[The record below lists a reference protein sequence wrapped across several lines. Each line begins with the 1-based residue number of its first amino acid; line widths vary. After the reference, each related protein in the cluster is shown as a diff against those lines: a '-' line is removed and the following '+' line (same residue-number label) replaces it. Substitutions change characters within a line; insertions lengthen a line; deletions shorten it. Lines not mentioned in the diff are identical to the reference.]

1 MIGGG
6 FGSRFAG
13 FSMTFRGYR
22 YIYIDIRNVH

>member
-1 MIGGG
+1 MGDLGVVSG
-6 FGSRFAG
+6 AG